1 MTLLVLLVLLVALC
15 GLTFTYYTD
24 KRARNDL
31 TYVYP
36 KTKHRYLVI
45 RKCKIKSPETGEWH
59 DAFYYR
65 GLDDGKYYAREKND
79 FASKFVL
86 LKDWENGN
94 KDK

>member
-1 MTLLVLLVLLVALC
+1 MTLLVLLCILAL
-15 GLTFTYYTD
+15 GYYIA
-24 KRARNDL
+24 KRARNSY

-36 KTKHRYLVI
+36 KTEHRYLII

-65 GLDDGKYYAREKND
+65 GLDDGKYYAREMSD
-79 FASKFVL
+79 FTNKFVL
-86 LKDWENGN
+86 LKDWKNGH